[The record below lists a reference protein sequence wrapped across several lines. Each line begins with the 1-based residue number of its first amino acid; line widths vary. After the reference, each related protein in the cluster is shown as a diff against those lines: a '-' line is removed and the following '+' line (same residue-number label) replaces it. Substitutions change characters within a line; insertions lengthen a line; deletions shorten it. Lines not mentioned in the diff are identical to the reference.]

1 MPTRFRSS
9 CLPVFA
15 ALLTLLLLA
24 SAAHAAQMDRVTA
37 AVGTRQVQ
45 ALKGNLPRWASSAGD
60 LGAVATDLPLDHLT
74 LVLARSAATQA
85 AFEQFLDEQQ
95 NPASPDY
102 QHWLTPQQVGT
113 QFGLTDHD
121 IASVTSWLASQGL
134 RVEAISPDRTRITF
148 SGPSSAVARA
158 LGTEF
163 HRYRVYVGTTAEQRI
178 SISSEPQVPAAL
190 AGVIAGF
197 HGLSEEHLRPLS
209 RIAPELGTL
218 PRSASGITP
227 QYTASSTVHYLTPG
241 DFATIF
247 DINSVYNS
255 GITGSGVKV
264 AIIGQSRVSTADIT
278 AYQTNTGLSAS
289 ALPVTIIPSTGVDPG
304 ISSDQGEQTLDV
316 NRVMGTAP
324 GAETDLVVSGAV
336 TTTVS
341 GKTTT
346 TDGLTIAM
354 QYEVNTLVDPIMT
367 ISYGGCEIG
376 GSAADTFYNSIFST
390 AAAEGIT
397 TFVSSGDSAA
407 SGCASDG
414 VAPTASTQVLSI
426 NVLCTSPY
434 VTCVGGT
441 QLNDTSSPST
451 YWSSSNSTSLAS
463 ALSYI
468 PEGAWNEPVNTANT
482 PNTFQVLGTG
492 GGPSLYVFKPTWQN
506 GTGVPMDGFRDTPD
520 VSLPSAG
527 HDGYFTCYLGSC
539 ATGYFYAFYGT
550 SAAAP
555 SMAGIM
561 ALVVQKL
568 GKPQGNFNPT
578 IYRLAASTALGVF
591 HDASPASVGV
601 TTCTVATAGICNNS
615 TPSTTALTGGLAG
628 YPLTAGYDLAT
639 GWGSVDVANLLTGAA
654 SGFTISSG
662 TTFAVNAGSSGASTV
677 SISSQNSF
685 AGAIALTCAITGFP
699 STANNIAPTCS
710 VAPISVTL
718 TSSSSANA
726 TVTITTTVRHA
737 AAAPATAGVASFTA
751 FTFLLLLAVP
761 LALRKRLPAI
771 LPLLLLVAGLAAL
784 SGCGGNGGSSAAPA
798 NGTNAGT
805 YQATVTGTSGS
816 TTTTGTI
823 TFTVN

>member
-1 MPTRFRSS
+1 
-9 CLPVFA
+9 
-15 ALLTLLLLA
+15 
-24 SAAHAAQMDRVTA
+24 
-37 AVGTRQVQ
+37 
-45 ALKGNLPRWASSAGD
+45 
-60 LGAVATDLPLDHLT
+60 
-74 LVLARSAATQA
+74 
-85 AFEQFLDEQQ
+85 
-95 NPASPDY
+95 
-102 QHWLTPQQVGT
+102 
-113 QFGLTDHD
+113 
-121 IASVTSWLASQGL
+121 
-134 RVEAISPDRTRITF
+134 
-148 SGPSSAVARA
+148 
-158 LGTEF
+158 
-163 HRYRVYVGTTAEQRI
+163 
-178 SISSEPQVPAAL
+178 
-190 AGVIAGF
+190 
-197 HGLSEEHLRPLS
+197 
-209 RIAPELGTL
+209 
-218 PRSASGITP
+218 
-227 QYTASSTVHYLTPG
+227 
-241 DFATIF
+241 
-247 DINSVYNS
+247 
-255 GITGSGVKV
+255 
-264 AIIGQSRVSTADIT
+264 
-278 AYQTNTGLSAS
+278 
-289 ALPVTIIPSTGVDPG
+289 
-304 ISSDQGEQTLDV
+304 
-316 NRVMGTAP
+316 
-324 GAETDLVVSGAV
+324 
-336 TTTVS
+336 
-341 GKTTT
+341 
-346 TDGLTIAM
+346 
-354 QYEVNTLVDPIMT
+354 
-367 ISYGGCEIG
+367 
-376 GSAADTFYNSIFST
+376 
-390 AAAEGIT
+390 
-397 TFVSSGDSAA
+397 
-407 SGCASDG
+407 
-414 VAPTASTQVLSI
+414 
-426 NVLCTSPY
+426 
-434 VTCVGGT
+434 
-441 QLNDTSSPST
+441 
-451 YWSSSNSTSLAS
+451 
-463 ALSYI
+463 
-468 PEGAWNEPVNTANT
+468 VNTANT

-539 ATGYFYAFYGT
+539 ATGHFYAFYGT

-628 YPLTAGYDLAT
+628 YPLTTGYDLAT

-677 SISSQNSF
+677 SISSQNAF

-771 LPLLLLVAGLAAL
+771 LPLLLLVAGLASL
-784 SGCGGNGGSSAAPA
+784 SGCGGSGGSSAAPA